1 MDGSL
6 VVLLVVN
13 LVCAV
18 VYAIVKIVRK
28 EGAGVAVFFIFL
40 PILGFALYFL
50 PRLLGRI
57 FGEREYDKNT
67 CQSSKESVSKRTWRG
82 RYDRDSLVQRNRIE
96 RMAEHPNVE
105 EELGVVPVEDAMAID
120 ENKEKR
126 ELLLRQLKKDMNEN
140 YKVLLAAENDED
152 SESVHYVAATKMEI
166 YRSLHQN
173 WLDCFRDYEESP
185 EDIQACQNACE
196 ALRKL
201 VDSQV
206 LSGREQTM
214 YQKKYC
220 SLIETQE
227 QAGKDMIQDRDYEEY
242 LFYLMELGRYE
253 QAQQLWEDKRDRL
266 RSEKSYMRMTEMFY
280 QRQDEEKFREC
291 IAQLREDKQ
300 VRLTAQGMEKL
311 RYWMQKE

>member
-6 VVLLVVN
+6 IVLLVVN
-13 LVCAV
+13 LICAV
-18 VYAIVKIVRK
+18 IYAIVKAVRK
-28 EGAGVAVFFIFL
+28 EGAGVAIFFIFL
-40 PILGFALYFL
+40 PVFGFALYFL
-50 PRLLGRI
+50 PRLLGWI
-57 FGEREYDKNT
+57 FGENK
-67 CQSSKESVSKRTWRG
+67 
-82 RYDRDSLVQRNRIE
+82 YDRDSLVQRNRIE

-105 EELGVVPVEDAMAID
+105 EELGVVPVEDAMAIN

-140 YKVLLAAENDED
+140 YKVLLAAESDED

-173 WLDCFRDYEESP
+173 WLDCFRNYEEDP
-185 EDIQACQNACE
+185 TDIQAWQNACE

-201 VDSQV
+201 IGSQV

-227 QAGKDMIQDRDYEEY
+227 QDGEDMIQDRDYEEY

-253 QAQQLWEDKRDRL
+253 QAQRLWEDKRDRL

-280 QRQDEEKFREC
+280 QKQDKEKFREC

-300 VRLTAQGMEKL
+300 IRLTAQSMEKL

>member
-18 VYAIVKIVRK
+18 IYAIVKIVRK

-40 PILGFALYFL
+40 PVFGFALYFL

-67 CQSSKESVSKRTWRG
+67 CQSSNESVSKKTWRG

-105 EELGVVPVEDAMAID
+105 EELDVVPVEDAMAIN

-173 WLDCFRDYEESP
+173 WLDCYRDHEEEPEDTQAFRD
-185 EDIQACQNACE
+185 ACG

-206 LSGREQTM
+206 LSGREQAM
-214 YQKKYC
+214 YKKKYC
-220 SLIETQE
+220 SLIEAQQQIGE
-227 QAGKDMIQDRDYEEY
+227 EAIQDKDYEEY
-242 LFYLMELGRYE
+242 LFYLMELGRDE
-253 QAQQLWEDKRDRL
+253 QAQQLWEEKRDRL

-280 QRQDEEKFREC
+280 QRQDKEKFQEC

-300 VRLTAQGMEKL
+300 IRLTAQGMEKL

>member
-1 MDGSL
+1 MDGRL
-6 VVLLVVN
+6 IVLLVVN

-18 VYAIVKIVRK
+18 IYAIVKVVRK
-28 EGAGVAVFFIFL
+28 EGAGIAVFFIFL
-40 PILGFALYFL
+40 PVFGFVLYFL
-50 PRLLGRI
+50 PCFLGRI
-57 FGEREYDKNT
+57 FGEREYEKNAG
-67 CQSSKESVSKRTWRG
+67 ESTNESESKRTWRG

-140 YKVLLAAENDED
+140 YRVLLAAENDED

-173 WLDCFRDYEESP
+173 WLDCYRDYEEEP
-185 EDIQACQNACE
+185 ADMQAFGDACE

-206 LSGREQTM
+206 LSGREQAM

-220 SLIETQE
+220 SLIEAQE
-227 QAGKDMIQDRDYEEY
+227 QAGEGMIQDRDYEEY
-242 LFYLMELGRYE
+242 LLYLMELGRYE
-253 QAQQLWEDKRDRL
+253 QARQLWENKRDRL

-280 QRQDEEKFREC
+280 QRQDKEKFREC